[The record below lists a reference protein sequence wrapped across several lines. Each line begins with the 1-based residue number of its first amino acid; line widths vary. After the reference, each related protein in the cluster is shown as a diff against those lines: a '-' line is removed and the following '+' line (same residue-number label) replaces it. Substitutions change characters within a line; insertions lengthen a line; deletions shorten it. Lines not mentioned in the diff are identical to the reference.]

1 VIPPGGGE
9 LDLLRAILPRVPD
22 APEPP
27 PGSGTPKPTAPAS
40 PPLRVSDADREATAE
55 RLRQACAEGRIDAE
69 ELDERLGQTYRART
83 APDLVEVLHDL
94 PGVPSAPSVDPEP
107 TRSHPRRRLRA
118 ATASYVGLNAWMVG
132 IWAATDIH
140 GYFWPVW
147 TLLPGGIGLI
157 TAWIRGGDPPHHLA
171 RRAERDERRREAR
184 RGRDRLPR

>member
-1 VIPPGGGE
+1 MSPPGGGE
-9 LDLLRAILPRVPD
+9 LDSLRAILPRVPD

-69 ELDERLGQTYRART
+69 ELDERLGQTYRARI
-83 APDLVEVLHDL
+83 APDLV
-94 PGVPSAPSVDPEP
+94 
-107 TRSHPRRRLRA
+107 
-118 ATASYVGLNAWMVG
+118 
-132 IWAATDIH
+132 
-140 GYFWPVW
+140 
-147 TLLPGGIGLI
+147 
-157 TAWIRGGDPPHHLA
+157 RGGDPPHHLA